1 MKNRLLAA
9 AMAVSLVVP
18 AYAQSPSSPAATAPA
33 GTTVVVE
40 SVEPVP
46 VPQDAQPGMS
56 TPTMGS
62 VAAGVGLGIVIVGL
76 GLVIACGIACAN

>member
-40 SVEPVP
+40 SVEPVL
-46 VPQDAQPGMS
+46 VPEDAKPGSS
-56 TPTMGS
+56 TPGS
-62 VAAGVGLGIVIVGL
+62 MMAGVGAGVVIVVL
-76 GLVIACGIACAN
+76 GLVLLSSVAFMPSS